1 MKKGLPIILT
11 VSLLWLTGYTTP
23 VIGGDSHIN
32 NTDGVY
38 ITEIADSKRYRA
50 EFVELFNAGS
60 QDVPL
65 SGWLLEEIRSHSQ
78 SAGATTTTQLEGT
91 IPAKGFV
98 IVARNDSKSAFE
110 KYFGV
115 SLASNVIYI
124 NSKNRL
130 IINKTY
136 QKFSLKKGSTLVD
149 NHEGAFLRN
158 RKRIAVRTHFRQFNN
173 SAFDMPRFAVKRAS
187 PGFLSKKQAA
197 LFNAAAGNSRGKP
210 KMTAEQPA
218 SVSRVNEAMRTY
230 YASAYGK
237 TGQQLKAALNKII
250 KGHKALTY
258 WAVWNALKDTD
269 EAPNNPN
276 SVILLYRQT
285 AQPKKSNGKG
295 ANRWNREHVWPK
307 SHGYFGTRKGPGTDL
322 HHLKPTNVRVNRSRG
337 RLDFDNGGRIVPQAP
352 LCRKDHDSYEP
363 PDAVKGDIARMLFY
377 MDVRY
382 EGGDGYVD
390 LQLVDYTGTKG
401 PRFGKLSTLKQW
413 HKDDPVSDF
422 ERSRNQKIYNWQ
434 RNRNPFIDHPEWV
447 QEVW

>member
-1 MKKGLPIILT
+1 MKKCLPIILT
-11 VSLLWLTGYTTP
+11 VSPLWLTAYTTP
-23 VIGGDSHIN
+23 VVGGEIN
-32 NTDGVY
+32 NTNGVY

-65 SGWLLEEIRSHSQ
+65 SGWLLEEVRSHSQ
-78 SAGATTTTQLEGT
+78 SAGATTTIQLKGT

-115 SLASNVIYI
+115 SLTSNVVYI

-136 QKFSLKKGSTLVD
+136 QKFTLKKGSILVD

-158 RKRIAVRTHFRQFNN
+158 RKRIAVRTDFRQFNN
-173 SAFDMPRFAVKRAS
+173 SAFYMPRFAVKRAS

-197 LFNAAAGNSRGKP
+197 FFNAAAGNTRGKP
-210 KMTAEQPA
+210 QPA
-218 SVSRVNEAMRTY
+218 SVSRVNEAVRTY
-230 YASAYGK
+230 YASAYEK
-237 TGQQLKAALNKII
+237 TGQPLKAALNKII
-250 KGHKALTY
+250 RGHKPLSY
-258 WAVWNALKDTD
+258 WAVWKALKDTD
-269 EAPNNPN
+269 EAPNNSN
-276 SVILLYRQT
+276 SVILLYKQT
-285 AQPKKSNGKG
+285 VQAKNSNGKR
-295 ANRWNREHVWPK
+295 NNQWNREHVWAK
-307 SHGYFGTRKGPGTDL
+307 SHGSFGTRNGPGTDL
-322 HHLKPTNVRVNRSRG
+322 HHLKPANVRVNRGRG
-337 RLDFDNGGRIVPQAP
+337 SLDFDNGGRIVWQAP

-422 ERSRNQKIYNWQ
+422 EKRRNQKIYRWQ
-434 RNRNPFIDHPEWV
+434 GNRNPFIDHPEWV
-447 QEVW
+447 QKIW